1 MNINKNK
8 AIFFD
13 RDGII
18 NETII
23 ENKAARSPRNI
34 NEFKLNIKIKKYLEY
49 FKKKNYYN
57 IIITN
62 QPEVKR
68 GLVKKKTVLLFH
80 SQIKKKL
87 PIDKIYVCYD
97 ISSKSFFRKPNP
109 GMLLKASKDFS
120 INLKKS
126 YFIGDRYKDIYAGN
140 RVKCK
145 TVYIDYN
152 YNETKPK
159 KYYLYA
165 KQLIKGLKLV
175 KNDIMK
181 LQNSSYKY

>member
-1 MNINKNK
+1 
-8 AIFFD
+8 
-13 RDGII
+13 
-18 NETII
+18 
-23 ENKAARSPRNI
+23 
-34 NEFKLNIKIKKYLEY
+34 
-49 FKKKNYYN
+49 
-57 IIITN
+57 
-62 QPEVKR
+62 
-68 GLVKKKTVLLFH
+68 
-80 SQIKKKL
+80 
-87 PIDKIYVCYD
+87 
-97 ISSKSFFRKPNP
+97 
-109 GMLLKASKDFS
+109 MLLKASKDFS

-165 KQLIKGLKLV
+165 KKLIIGLKLV

-181 LQNSSYKY
+181 LQDSSYKY

>member
-1 MNINKNK
+1 VNINKNK

-23 ENKAARSPRNI
+23 KNKVARSPRNI

-68 GLVKKKTVLLFH
+68 GLVKKKNCIIVSFTN
-80 SQIKKKL
+80 QKKT
-87 PIDKIYVCYD
+87 
-97 ISSKSFFRKPNP
+97 S
-109 GMLLKASKDFS
+109 
-120 INLKKS
+120 
-126 YFIGDRYKDIYAGN
+126 N
-140 RVKCK
+140 R
-145 TVYIDYN
+145 
-152 YNETKPK
+152 
-159 KYYLYA
+159 
-165 KQLIKGLKLV
+165 
-175 KNDIMK
+175 
-181 LQNSSYKY
+181 

>member
-1 MNINKNK
+1 MSINKNK
-8 AIFFD
+8 AVFFD

-18 NETII
+18 NKVII
-23 ENKAARSPRNI
+23 ENKVARSPRKI
-34 NEFKLNIKIKKYLEY
+34 SEFKLNLKIKKYLEY

-57 IIITN
+57 IIVTN
-62 QPEVKR
+62 QPEVKKD
-68 GLVKKKTVLLFH
+68 LVKRKTVLFFH
-80 SQIKKKL
+80 SQIQKKL

-97 ISSKSFFRKPNP
+97 ISNRSFFRKPNP
-109 GMLLKASKDFS
+109 GMLLKASKDFR
-120 INLKKS
+120 INLKNS

-145 TVYIDYN
+145 TVFIDYN
-152 YNETKPK
+152 YKETKPK

-165 KQLIKGLKLV
+165 KKLIKGLKLV

-181 LQNSSYKY
+181 LKDNSC